1 MTGFDIIFFWVA
13 RMMMMGL
20 HFMTDVPFADVYI
33 HRLVRDASGA
43 KMSKSKG
50 NVVDPLSVIDEFGAD
65 ALRFTL
71 ARNVAPGHDIRLG
84 PQDVENNRNFA
95 TKLWNAARFA
105 EMNGCASCGQVS
117 IRSPLKKHSI
127 AGSRTKRRR
136 LWPRSPKRSRPI
148 RFNDAA
154 GAAYR
159 FVWNIYCD
167 WYLELAKPLLTG
179 PDGAAK
185 SETQAMVAWARD
197 EILKLLHPFMPFI
210 TEELWAVTGKHDA
223 LLALSE
229 WPTLTGLTDDKA
241 EAEIGW
247 VIDLVTAIRSV
258 RAEMNITAAI
268 PLVLAGAAAE
278 TKARAERWAEFIK
291 RLARVSDIS
300 SAPTAPQGSV
310 QLVVRGEVAALP
322 LKGVIDI
329 AAERARLAKEMQKAD
344 ADIARV
350 DAKAQQSQFHGACA
364 GRGCRRG
371 KGKARGGARPE
382 NQDRGGAGAVEG
394 RDMIDPNNRPGGATL
409 VLTAKSANKIQWFDA
424 GTLAHLAD
432 LDMPAS
438 THELIRSPDG
448 GKVYASVYGGGIFGK
463 NKDPDRRIAV
473 IDLASKSLERTIDV
487 GANIAPHSVMMDA
500 SGTLWST
507 AELGNA
513 VLAIKPDYRAGR
525 SHRHRRLAALDRS
538 QPFDWKAVCVI
549 QDQGSGRG
557 GRHAH
562 RAR

>member
-1 MTGFDIIFFWVA
+1 
-13 RMMMMGL
+13 
-20 HFMTDVPFADVYI
+20 
-33 HRLVRDASGA
+33 
-43 KMSKSKG
+43 MSKSKG
-50 NVVDPLSVIDEFGAD
+50 NVIDPLALIDDYGAD

-71 ARNVAPGHDIRLG
+71 AAMAAQGRDIKLSTQRIEG
-84 PQDVENNRNFA
+84 YRNFA

-105 EMNGCASCGQVS
+105 EMNGCARSQVRPEVRERNAQQMDRDETATPS
-117 IRSPLKKHSI
+117 
-127 AGSRTKRRR
+127 
-136 LWPRSPKRSRPI
+136 PRSPKRSRLIASTTRPA
-148 RFNDAA
+148 RSTVSSGTSSAT
-154 GAAYR
+154 GT
-159 FVWNIYCD
+159 WS
-167 WYLELAKPLLTG
+167 WQSPLLTG
-179 PDGAAK
+179 PDEAAK

-210 TEELWAVTGKHDA
+210 TEELWAVTGKHGA

-247 VIDLVTAIRSV
+247 VIDLVTAIRSI
-258 RAEMNITAAI
+258 RAEMNITVAI

-291 RLARVSDIS
+291 RLARVSEIS
-300 SAPTAPQGSV
+300 SAQTAPQGSV

-350 DAKAQQSQFHGACA
+350 DAKLNNPNFMARAPEEVVEEEKEKREEALS
-364 GRGCRRG
+364 R
-371 KGKARGGARPE
+371 KAKIAEALERLK
-382 NQDRGGAGAVEG
+382 G

-463 NKDPDRRIAV
+463 NKDPDCRIAV
-473 IDLASKSLERTIDV
+473 VDLASKSLESTIDV

-513 VLAIKPDYRAGR
+513 VLAINLTTQKVDRIDIGGSPHWIAI
-525 SHRHRRLAALDRS
+525 SHSTGKTVR
-538 QPFDWKAVCVI
+538 VI
-549 QDQGSGRG
+549 QDQRG
-557 GRHAH
+557 GGGA
-562 RAR
+562 